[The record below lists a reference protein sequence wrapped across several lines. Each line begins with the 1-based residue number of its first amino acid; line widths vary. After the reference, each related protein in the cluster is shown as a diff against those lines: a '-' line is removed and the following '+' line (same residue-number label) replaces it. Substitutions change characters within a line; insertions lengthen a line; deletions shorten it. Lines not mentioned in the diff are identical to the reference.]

1 MSEYFTMDI
10 QTTTDPDIV
19 ELITNQT
26 LTDQDEEVYPT
37 PQAGEVGSPIAQ
49 AIFFAVDGIQAL
61 TLVED
66 TLIVTRQPGFSWEAI
81 IDEIRDV
88 LRDFFL

>member
-1 MSEYFTMDI
+1 MSEYFTVDI

-66 TLIVTRQPGFSWEAI
+66 TLIVTRQPGFSWETI